1 MSFNQQ
7 EIMTKHKLSH
17 GKKLFQCAN
26 CHQSFRYKVSLKSHM
41 LNFHVPDDQTVISNQ
56 VHYNQTLHC
65 TECGKL
71 FATKYKL
78 KRHLRCH
85 SGEKPYNCNYCDRSF
100 SQTGNLKLHQI
111 KYHQITC
118 PIPGT
123 QEQQLQH
130 GVNQATESDVANSL
144 HAFQPIFL
152 TETEI
157 QNTIN
162 ETINSTGPDSS
173 YLSKSYDDNPL
184 YIDEEIETMLDQDLD
199 ELEQQKYAVPPEEQV
214 HCTSTE
220 EKVSFC
226 LKQPETPEL
235 LHSLLYDDD

>member
-7 EIMTKHKLSH
+7 EIMMKHKQSH
-17 GKKLFQCAN
+17 EGKKLFQCAH
-26 CHQSFRYKVSLKSHM
+26 CHQSFRYKISLKSHM
-41 LNFHVPDDQTVISNQ
+41 INFHSINDESLIGSQVMSIQNQ
-56 VHYNQTLHC
+56 SLQC
-65 TECGKL
+65 TECRKQ

-78 KRHLRCH
+78 HRHMRCH
-85 SGEKPYNCNYCDRSF
+85 TGEKPYRCNYCDRSF

-111 KYHQITC
+111 KYHQIPC
-118 PIPGT
+118 SIPEI
-123 QEQQLQH
+123 QEPLQH
-130 GVNQATESDVANSL
+130 TVNRTTERDMASSL
-144 HAFQPIFL
+144 NTFQPIFL

-162 ETINSTGPDSS
+162 ETINSTNPESS
-173 YLSKSYDDNPL
+173 YLSKSYENPL

-199 ELEQQKYAVPPEEQV
+199 QLERQKYAA
-214 HCTSTE
+214 STQ

-235 LHSLLYDDD
+235 LHSLLYDD